1 MDNAKTTGESRQF
14 LSFLLD
20 KELFAFEVLKVR
32 EVLEVTRIT
41 KVPKTPPF
49 MIGVINLRGGVVPVV
64 DLRLKFDLPQKETTV
79 DTSIIIVEARY
90 DDETLIIGALVDA
103 VKAVI
108 RLEDGDI
115 EEAPRVGMRISGEF
129 IAGIGKK
136 GAAFVIL
143 LDSDRVFSRKEMDAV
158 AQASAQDALK
168 EA

>member
-1 MDNAKTTGESRQF
+1 MDKAKTSTESRQF

-41 KVPKTPPF
+41 KVPKTPAF
-49 MIGVINLRGGVVPVV
+49 MVGVINLRGGVVPVV
-64 DLRLKFDLPQKETTV
+64 DLRLKFDLPATEATV
-79 DTSIIIVEARY
+79 DTSIIIVEASQEG
-90 DDETLIIGALVDA
+90 ETFVIGALVDA

-108 RLEDGDI
+108 RLDGGEI
-115 EEAPRVGMRISGEF
+115 EEAPKVGMRLSGEF

-136 GAAFVIL
+136 GGTFVIL

-158 AQASAQDALK
+158 TQASAQTDVP